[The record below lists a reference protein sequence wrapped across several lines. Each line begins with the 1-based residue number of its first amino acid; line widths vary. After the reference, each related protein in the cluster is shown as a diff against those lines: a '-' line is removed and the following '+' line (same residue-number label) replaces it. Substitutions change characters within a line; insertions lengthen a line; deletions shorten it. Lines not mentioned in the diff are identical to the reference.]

1 MDVLIIGANCHERRK
16 FIIHKSQYI
25 ARDGQDKGK
34 KKRHNKSVLHMRAIS
49 FMYETNSTSEVNL
62 LTVVYETNSASEV
75 NLLTVVYETTLCS
88 ISITF
93 IVTRY
98 NFNYTSN

>member
-34 KKRHNKSVLHMRAIS
+34 KNGTIS
-49 FMYETNSTSEVNL
+49 
-62 LTVVYETNSASEV
+62 
-75 NLLTVVYETTLCS
+75 LCC
-88 ISITF
+88 I
-93 IVTRY
+93 
-98 NFNYTSN
+98 